1 MNSSTETIVKQAADK
16 QRIVVTGSRG
26 TTTLTALLIHV
37 LNYYKRPFDY
47 SISVAAHGISE
58 TERLSS
64 GGPLIIIE
72 ANEQN
77 MLDFKHHIGLITNIM
92 WTASE
97 EFPTENDYVKRF
109 DQFADSCPKAG
120 ILYYCENDP
129 LALLV
134 GAKPRT
140 DVLNVGYKIHPH
152 TSDAGNHFITSGK
165 EKIPVNIFGSQN
177 FQNISG
183 AKELLKRVGIT
194 ADQFY
199 KALPSFPL

>member
-1 MNSSTETIVKQAADK
+1 MNKLTETILNQAADK

-26 TTTLTALLIHV
+26 TTTLASMLIHV
-37 LNYYKRPFDY
+37 LTYYKRPFDY
-47 SISVAAHGISE
+47 AISAAGHGISE
-58 TERLSS
+58 TSHLSS

-92 WTASE
+92 WAASADYPTAD
-97 EFPTENDYVKRF
+97 DYVKRF
-109 DQFADSCPKAG
+109 DQFADSTPKAG
-120 ILYYCENDP
+120 QLFYCENDP

-134 GAKPRT
+134 GAKPRA

-165 EKIPVNIFGSQN
+165 DKIPVNIYGSQN

-183 AKELLKRVGIT
+183 AKELLKRIGIT

-199 KALPSFPL
+199 KALSSFPL

>member
-1 MNSSTETIVKQAADK
+1 MNSSTETILKQAADK

-26 TTTLTALLIHV
+26 TTTLAAMLIHV

-47 SISVAAHGISE
+47 SISAAGHGISE
-58 TERLSS
+58 TNRFSANA
-64 GGPLIIIE
+64 PLIIIE
-72 ANEQN
+72 ADEHS
-77 MLDFKHHIGLITNIM
+77 MIEFGHHIGLITNIM
-92 WTASE
+92 WAESP
-97 EFPTENDYVKRF
+97 EFPNAEEYVKRF
-109 DQFADSCPKAG
+109 DQFADSTPKAG
-120 ILYYCENDP
+120 LLFYCENDP

-140 DVLNVGYKIHPH
+140 DVLGVGYKIHPH
-152 TSDAGNHFITSGK
+152 TSEVGNHFITSGK

-183 AKELLKRVGIT
+183 AKELLKRIGIT

-199 KALPSFPL
+199 KALSTFPL